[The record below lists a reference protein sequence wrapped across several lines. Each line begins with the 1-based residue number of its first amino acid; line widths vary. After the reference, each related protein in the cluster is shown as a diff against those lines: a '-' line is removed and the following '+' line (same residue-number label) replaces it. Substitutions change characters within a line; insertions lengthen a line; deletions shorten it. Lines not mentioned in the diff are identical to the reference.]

1 MVESRLGGWRPG
13 MRHVIGAVIA
23 VVVMLGLVVG
33 FGTYAVVD
41 PGQRG
46 VYVLF
51 GNAREESLAPGLH
64 WKNPFA
70 DVVKVNARQV
80 VYDQDC
86 EASSSDLQT
95 IHASVAVNYRPDPA
109 EVWRLYKDVGATNRE
124 WQDVLLRPA
133 VDEITK
139 AVTARFTAE
148 ALIHRR
154 DEAKAAITELII
166 QRLSREHIIVTEV
179 SITDFG
185 FNKGF
190 NDAIEAKEIA
200 EQRAQQ
206 ANNDL
211 ERAEIDAQQEVV
223 KAEAAKK
230 ARVLHAQAEAES
242 IRIVA
247 EAEAEYQER
256 IAATAT
262 DAGLRLR
269 MLERWNGVMP
279 QVVGEDGGVLLEL
292 GPTRSGA
299 RGSGV
304 TTPKAKSATGST
316 KPAAGAA
323 TKRGHASAG

>member
-1 MVESRLGGWRPG
+1 
-13 MRHVIGAVIA
+13 
-23 VVVMLGLVVG
+23 MLALVVG

-41 PGQRG
+41 PGERG

-51 GNAREESLAPGLH
+51 GNARAESLAPGLH

-70 DVVKVNARQV
+70 DVVKLNARQV

-95 IHASVAVNYRPDPA
+95 IHASIAVNYRPEPA
-109 EVWRLYKDVGATNRE
+109 EVWRLYKDVGASNKE
-124 WQDVLLRPA
+124 WEDVLLRPA

-154 DEAKAAITELII
+154 DEAKEGITELII
-166 QRLSREHIIVTEV
+166 QRMSREHILVTEV

-211 ERAEIDAQQEVV
+211 RRAEIDAQQGVV
-223 KAEAAKK
+223 QARAAKESQ
-230 ARVLHAQAEAES
+230 VLAAQAEAES

-247 EAEAEYQER
+247 EAEADYQR
-256 IAATAT
+256 QIAASAT
-262 DAGLRLR
+262 DEGLRLR
-269 MLERWNGVMP
+269 MLDKWDGAMP
-279 QVVGEDGGVLLEL
+279 QVVGEESGILLDL
-292 GPTRSGA
+292 GPTRS
-299 RGSGV
+299 SGV
-304 TTPKAKSATGST
+304 VRSRSKAPPRTSAKPETPRAST

-323 TKRGHASAG
+323 TKRGRASAG